1 MDHRDHVR
9 LLREGVRGSG
19 VTWADLGSGEGA
31 FTLALA
37 DLLGPTGSIHTVDR
51 DSRALRVQLRA
62 LRDAF
67 PNVSVTPLV
76 ADLTLPL
83 ELPPLDGIVMAN
95 SLHFERDKL
104 AVLRLVRDY
113 LRPAGRLILVEYD
126 TDHGNPWVPFPLSHR
141 TWATLA
147 AEAGFRETRHLA
159 SVPSRFLGSIYSAV
173 SLRGAGDRAC
183 HT

>member
-9 LLREGVRGSG
+9 LLRDGVLGSG
-19 VTWADLGSGEGA
+19 SIWADLGSGEGA

-51 DSRALRVQLRA
+51 DSRALQVQVRA

-67 PNVSVTPLV
+67 PDVSVSPLV
-76 ADLTLPL
+76 ADFTLPV

-104 AVLRLVRDY
+104 AVLRLVRSY
-113 LRPAGRLILVEYD
+113 LRPAGRLVLVEYD
-126 TDHGNPWVPFPLSHR
+126 TDRGNHWVPFPLSFR
-141 TWATLA
+141 SWTTVA
-147 AEAGFRETRHLA
+147 AEAGFRDTRQLA
-159 SVPSRFLGSIYSAV
+159 SVPSRFLGSIYSA
-173 SLRGAGDRAC
+173 LTIR
-183 HT
+183 